1 MPLDDA
7 NPLPLGQAD
16 IGHRRPAKLDR
27 FWFGVVYYPEHWDAE
42 TRRHDA
48 ERMQAAGIRI
58 VRMAEFAWDLMEPEE
73 GRYDFSLFDE
83 AIAHL
88 GRHGISTLMCT
99 PTATPPRWL
108 TVQHPQVLRENAN
121 ATPMAHG
128 SRQHCCHMN
137 PLFRQYSRAITRTM
151 AEHFRGNPHV
161 VGWQTDNEMHC
172 HFAECHCGACQT
184 AFQRFLRRKFN
195 GDIALLNRTWGTQFW
210 SQTYDR
216 FEDIATP
223 RDNKPTYLNPAHHL
237 DYFRFLTDG
246 LARFQHDQVE
256 ILRATEP
263 KWWVTHNGIMQ
274 HTDYR
279 GLFTK
284 DLDVLGYDAYP
295 MFIGDPAAR
304 PAGHAFTCDRVR
316 ALSGNF
322 IVPEHQSG
330 FGGQPNYMLDTPEP
344 GEMRQ
349 LTMQTIARGGD
360 SLLYFR
366 WRTCRFGAEEYWGG
380 IIDHDNVP
388 RRRYS
393 ELAQI
398 GREMQALG
406 PAVMGTSVFIDCAV
420 ASGDQDV
427 VDAHTTYH
435 LGLPHDGI
443 TTADVHA
450 PLLNAGYAVGCVHP
464 SDDLGGVKLYV
475 IPQWALFHPAWVPNL
490 EKFVAEGGTLVIGAR
505 TATRDGDN
513 NVVAATLPGC
523 LRPLAGATVE
533 EYGRQN
539 QPEKRPLELL
549 IPDGKG
555 GETAVRTEW
564 WYEALG
570 ADPGTA
576 IHARWRGRHLDGQA
590 AITVRPHGRGR
601 TVYVGTYLTQPVVR
615 ALMPWLTGLAGLAP
629 LWPAAPAGV
638 QVVRRE
644 NAERKLWFFSNTTDA
659 PVTIPGTPAG
669 TDILTGAKA
678 GGAITLPRYGVAVI
692 RAS

>member
-1 MPLDDA
+1 MPLDEA
-7 NPLPLGQAD
+7 NPQPLGRAHLS
-16 IGHRRPAKLDR
+16 HRRPTNLDR
-27 FWFGVVYYPEHWDAE
+27 FHFGVVYYPEHWDAE

-48 ERMQAAGIRI
+48 ERMQAAGVNI

-73 GRYDFSLFDE
+73 GRYDFTIFDE
-83 AIAHL
+83 TINHL
-88 GRHGISTLMCT
+88 GRHGISTILCT

-108 TVQHPQVLRENAN
+108 TAAHPQILRENAN
-121 ATPMAHG
+121 GVPMVHG

-151 AEHFRGNPHV
+151 ADHLQDNPHV

-172 HFAECHCGACQT
+172 HFAECHCDACQT
-184 AFQRFLRRKFN
+184 AFQRYLRRKFAN
-195 GDIALLNRTWGTQFW
+195 DVGALNRTWGTQFW

-216 FEDIATP
+216 FEDINTP

-237 DYFRFLTDG
+237 DYFRYLTDG

-256 ILRATEP
+256 ILRATR
-263 KWWVTHNGIMQ
+263 KTWWITHNGLMQ

-279 GLFTK
+279 GLFTQ
-284 DLDVLGYDAYP
+284 DLDFLGYDAYP
-295 MFIGDPAAR
+295 MFVGDPVVRTSA
-304 PAGHAFTCDRVR
+304 HALSCDRVR

-322 IVPEHQSG
+322 IVPEHQSN

-349 LTMQTIARGGD
+349 LTMVTIARGAD

-388 RRRYS
+388 RRRYK

-398 GREMQALG
+398 GRDLQRIG
-406 PAVMGTSVFIDCAV
+406 PEIIGTSVFIDIAI

-427 VDAHTTYH
+427 ADAHTTYH
-435 LGLPHDGI
+435 LGLPADGQTI
-443 TTADVHA
+443 GVAYA
-450 PLLNAGYAVGCVHP
+450 PFFHAGYAIGCVHP
-464 SDDLGGVKLYV
+464 ADDLTGIKIYI
-475 IPQWALFHPAWVPNL
+475 IPQWALFHPAWIPNL
-490 EKFVAEGGTLVIGAR
+490 ERFVAGGGTLVIGAR

-539 QPEKRPLELL
+539 QPDKRPLDIM
-549 IPDGKG
+549 IPGGKD
-555 GETAVRTEW
+555 GETALRTEW

-570 ADPGTA
+570 VDPGTEV
-576 IHARWRGRHLDGQA
+576 HARWRGRHLDGQP
-590 AITVRPHGRGR
+590 AITVRKHEQGR
-601 TVYVGTYLTQPVVR
+601 TVYVGTYLTESLVK
-615 ALMPWLTGLAGLAP
+615 ALLPWLTGFAHATP
-629 LWPAAPAGV
+629 LWHEAPAGV

-644 NAERKLWFFSNTTDA
+644 SPGKQVWFFTNHTDGDL
-659 PVTIPGTPAG
+659 TIPTTPAG
-669 TDILTGAKA
+669 VDLTTGAA
-678 GGAITLPRYGVAVI
+678 TGGALTLGRYGVAVI
-692 RAS
+692 KS